1 MKRGALSLVL
11 WALCLGIADA
21 QIAMPDPALING
33 RAIPAAE
40 LPQGTVTVRVVRE
53 AIGNNVAGQAVRLT
67 VNGSPR
73 HAVTDDQGRAE
84 FPNLPAG
91 AEVRAEATVTGEA
104 LVSETFKVPASG
116 GLRVILVAGVLIAF
130 GVLVPFGL
138 GLGAALRFGAAQGFG
153 FVGIISRL
161 ALIALSQHVRDVAF
175 LVIFLRYRR
184 ATVARRNPETVV
196 ADACLDRST
205 NLRPPTAT
213 QRCR

>member
-1 MKRGALSLVL
+1 MKRCALSLLL

-73 HAVTDDQGRAE
+73 NAVTDDQGRAE

-91 AEVRAEATVTGEA
+91 AEVRAEVTVTGEA

-116 GLRVILVAGVLIAF
+116 GLRVILVAGIKE
-130 GVLVPFGL
+130 
-138 GLGAALRFGAAQGFG
+138 AA
-153 FVGIISRL
+153 
-161 ALIALSQHVRDVAF
+161 
-175 LVIFLRYRR
+175 
-184 ATVARRNPETVV
+184 ARK
-196 ADACLDRST
+196 DA
-205 NLRPPTAT
+205 
-213 QRCR
+213 